1 MTQVLVL
8 TLDSDGQPKLYE
20 ENEERVG
27 AVLGGRVVVAQRFK
41 DQGSKT
47 LQEGISEVEWIDRKH
62 QITCLLYT
70 SPSPRD

>member
-27 AVLGGRVVVAQRFK
+27 AVLG
-41 DQGSKT
+41 D
-47 LQEGISEVEWIDRKH
+47 
-62 QITCLLYT
+62 
-70 SPSPRD
+70 